1 MNSQAWACSS
11 SCGWFSFSHISIQG
25 VETKCADAGDLLE
38 LLRGHKAADIV
49 HHRRGTRTFPA
60 DDRIE
65 QLALFIHQRAVDAE
79 GGDRDAANRAG

>member
-1 MNSQAWACSS
+1 MGLLQQLRVV
-11 SCGWFSFSHISIQG
+11 FLQPYQLIEG
-25 VETKCADAGDLLE
+25 VKTKCADAGDLLE

-49 HHRRGTRTFPA
+49 HHRCGSRAFPT

-65 QLALFIHQRAVDAE
+65 QLALFIHQRAVHAE